1 MKQISENELEMKKLQ
16 SRVEN
21 LQLRDFVLEVNRE
34 MGIEE
39 GQPNDKIL
47 FYALKVMSKALDE
60 LVTESLKEG
69 GADKRAI
76 AKARGYLP
84 AYCENTYVKKIKK

>member
-1 MKQISENELEMKKLQ
+1 MKKLEA
-16 SRVEN
+16 RIEN

-34 MGIEE
+34 MGIEV
-39 GQPNDKIL
+39 GTPNTKIL
-47 FYALKVMSKALDE
+47 FYALKVMTKSLDE
-60 LVTESLKEG
+60 LVTECLKEG

-84 AYCENTYVKKIKK
+84 VYCENTYVKKKND

>member
-1 MKQISENELEMKKLQ
+1 MNKSEYEMEKLEA
-16 SRVEN
+16 RIEN
-21 LQLRDFVLEVNRE
+21 LQLRDFVLEINRE

-39 GQPNDKIL
+39 GQPNHRIL

-69 GADKRAI
+69 GANKQAI

-84 AYCENTYVKKIKK
+84 AYCENTYAKKKK

>member
-1 MKQISENELEMKKLQ
+1 MDKEELEAAKDID
-16 SRVEN
+16 RIEN
-21 LQLRDFVLEVNRE
+21 LQLRDFVLEINRE

-39 GQPNDKIL
+39 GKPNHKIL

-84 AYCENTYVKKIKK
+84 PYCDNTYAKK

>member
-1 MKQISENELEMKKLQ
+1 MIDSDYEMKKLNAKIQ
-16 SRVEN
+16 N
-21 LQLRDFVLEVNRE
+21 LQLRDFILEINRE

-39 GQPNDKIL
+39 GLPNSKIL
-47 FYALKVMSKALDE
+47 FYALKVSTKALDD
-60 LVTESLKEG
+60 LVTECLKEG

-84 AYCENTYVKKIKK
+84 AYCKNTYATYVKK

>member
-1 MKQISENELEMKKLQ
+1 MDKGELEILKL
-16 SRVEN
+16 RDRDEN
-21 LQLRDFVLEVNRE
+21 LQLRDFVIEINRE
-34 MGIEE
+34 MGIEVGE
-39 GQPNDKIL
+39 SNDKIL

-84 AYCENTYVKKIKK
+84 PYCENTYGQKRKIS